1 MENKNVQKAEN
12 KDVQKT
18 SGYVFTPKV
27 DIWET
32 EEDIQLV
39 AEMPG
44 VDEKNVDINLQ
55 DQTLTILGRVT
66 PDEMKGYDKVYSEYH
81 VGNYERSFTLAQDID
96 RDKIKATMKQGVL
109 TLVLPKSESAK
120 PRRIEVKA
128 E

>member
-1 MENKNVQKAEN
+1 MENKNVQKTEDKRAS
-12 KDVQKT
+12 KT

-55 DQTLTILGRVT
+55 DQTLTILGRVV
-66 PDEMKGYDKVYSEYH
+66 PDEMKGYEKVYSEYH
-81 VGNYERSFTLAQDID
+81 VGNYERSFTIAQDID

-109 TLVLPKSESAK
+109 TLVLPKSESVK

>member
-1 MENKNVQKAEN
+1 MENKNVKKTED
-12 KDVQKT
+12 KSIQKT

-32 EEDIQLV
+32 EDDIHLI

-44 VDEKNVDINLQ
+44 VDEKNVDINLE
-55 DQTLTILGRVT
+55 DQTLTILGRVM
-66 PDEMKGYDKVYSEYH
+66 PDEMEGYEKVYSEYH
-81 VGNYERSFTLAQDID
+81 VGNYERSFTVAQDID

-109 TLVLPKSESAK
+109 TLVVPKSESAK
-120 PRRIEVKA
+120 PKRIEVKA